1 MPTNTWLLPYP
12 AQLPQ
17 DYFNKNYPVAAP
29 VAPSG
34 PTTPPAVSVVPP
46 ITVTINS
53 GGVYY
58 GPTPPASPQYGWL
71 WTMGQG
77 RLFVY
82 MEPGVWTQVS
92 TNW

>member
-1 MPTNTWLLPYP
+1 MASWVLPYP

-17 DYFNKNYPVAAP
+17 DYYAK
-29 VAPSG
+29 G
-34 PTTPPAVSVVPP
+34 LPPASVPVPP
-46 ITVTINS
+46 VVVTSPAPIPVPPATVSS

-58 GPTPPASPQYGWL
+58 GPTPPDDPQYGWL

>member
-1 MPTNTWLLPYP
+1 MPTTWILPAP
-12 AQLPQ
+12 QQLPQ
-17 DYFNKNYPVAAP
+17 DYYARQVPPPVVTLPP
-29 VAPSG
+29 VV
-34 PTTPPAVSVVPP
+34 TPPDIPPYVPPDAAVS
-46 ITVTINS
+46 S

-58 GPTPPASPQYGWL
+58 GPTPPVDPQYGWL